1 MEEIGVFLGQHG
13 LNVATIILV
22 LVSLFKDTIKGAIQR
37 WLDTRARRAETEA
50 DLETEQAK
58 AKADL
63 ERRAWE
69 RVLGNGQKADG
80 FVDRLLL
87 QQEHHLAAM
96 RERDSHIERF
106 VSVAVAAVRDA
117 VEVMDKTAIRQEES
131 ALRWGDQM
139 DKMATILNTVSERM
153 AGIGMIMGLYLHD
166 RQGVTFDDL
175 IASIRQPIPQEVQQ
189 EATK

>member
-1 MEEIGVFLGQHG
+1 MDEIGAFIGQHG
-13 LNVATIILV
+13 LSVATIILV
-22 LVSLFKDTIKGAIQR
+22 LVSLFKDSIKDAVRR
-37 WLDTRARRAETEA
+37 WLETRTKRAETEA
-50 DLETEQAK
+50 DLEGEK
-58 AKADL
+58 AKTQAEL

-69 RVLGNGQKADG
+69 RILGDGEKANG

-87 QQEHHLAAM
+87 QQEHHLTAM

-106 VSVAVAAVRDA
+106 VTVAVTAVRDA
-117 VEVMDKTAIRQEES
+117 VEVMDKTAAWQEES
-131 ALRWGDQM
+131 SLRQADQM
-139 DKMATILNTVSERM
+139 DRMAAILNTASERM

-175 IASIRQPIPQEVQQ
+175 IASIRQPVPQQQ